1 MSAAMRTLVVSN
13 SLDAHVDAIVP
24 LLHERGCDP
33 FRLDLD
39 AFPRDYDVVHGGSC
53 AGRDAMTHRP
63 SGDCLDL
70 KDVRSVWTRKNADF
84 SFSSELPAQELAFAR
99 MEAEHVLSSLLLGL
113 DCFWMNHPTASRGAI
128 WKGEQLRRATR
139 FGFRTPATIITNRP
153 QAAIRFKST
162 AHGSVVYK
170 PMSASDLGASAVAAD
185 ARTTGVLPTT
195 VIGAGEEVLL
205 SAVSEVPCLFQAY
218 VDKQYEV
225 RATVIGDRVF
235 AVRLD
240 SQSDERTRIDSRDM
254 SAPIRYEPADLP
266 VEVESACLAFVAS
279 YGLAFGAMDFVVTPG
294 GEYVFLENN
303 PAGQFLYVQQLVP
316 ELDLASAVADL
327 LAWGAR

>member
-1 MSAAMRTLVVSN
+1 MRTLVISN
-13 SLDAHVDAIVP
+13 SVDAHVDGIVP
-24 LLHERGCDP
+24 LLRERGCVP

-39 AFPRDYDVVHGGSC
+39 AFPRDYEVVHGGSR
-53 AGRDAMTHRP
+53 AGRDVVSHRP
-63 SGDCLDL
+63 SGDSIDL
-70 KDVRSVWTRKNADF
+70 KDIRSVWTRKSADF
-84 SFSSELPAQELAFAR
+84 AFSNELPAQELAFAR
-99 MEAEHVLSSLLLGL
+99 MEAEHVLSSLLFGL
-113 DCFWMNHPTASRGAI
+113 DCLWMNHPTASRGAI
-128 WKGEQLRRATR
+128 WKGEQLRRAAR
-139 FGFRTPATIITNRP
+139 FGFRTPASIITNRP
-153 QAAIRFKST
+153 EAAIRFKSA
-162 AHGSVVYK
+162 AHGSIVYK
-170 PMSASDLGASAVAAD
+170 PMSASDLGASAVPVD

-195 VIGAGEEVLL
+195 VIGAGEEALL

-225 RATVIGDRVF
+225 RATVIGERVF

-254 SAPIRYEPADLP
+254 RAPIRYEPAELP

-279 YGLAFGAMDFVVTPG
+279 YGLAFGAMDFIVTPG

-316 ELDLASAVADL
+316 ELDMAGAVADL
-327 LAWGAR
+327 LARGAR